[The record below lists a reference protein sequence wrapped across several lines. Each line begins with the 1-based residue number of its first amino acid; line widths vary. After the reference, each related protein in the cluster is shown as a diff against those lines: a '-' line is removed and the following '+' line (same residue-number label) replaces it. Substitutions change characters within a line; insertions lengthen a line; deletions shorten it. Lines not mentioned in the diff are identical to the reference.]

1 MPERDGTRGE
11 VKRFLIL
18 FAVVANL
25 VLVDAVTK
33 ELARGYLRGAGAS
46 RPRVIEIIPNVFSLA
61 YVENRGCAWGMFQG
75 QVWPLA
81 VFGIVA
87 LAFLIWKR
95 KSVFGH
101 EAGDGRRGLSLMAAV
116 AEPLLYAGI
125 VGNVIDRLFRGYVV
139 DMFDFYWGVH
149 HFPCFNV
156 ADSLICVSVG
166 LLLLSSLVERPRK
179 QTT

>member
-1 MPERDGTRGE
+1 M
-11 VKRFLIL
+11 KRFLIL
-18 FAVVANL
+18 FASVANL

-33 ELARGYLRGAGAS
+33 ELAAGYLKGSAAV
-46 RPRVIEIIPNVFSLA
+46 PVIPGFFDLA

-81 VFGIVA
+81 VFGLVA

-95 KSVFGH
+95 KTFFVSQHSQPLNF
-101 EAGDGRRGLSLMAAV
+101 STV

-125 VGNVIDRLFRGYVV
+125 IGNVIDRLFRGYVI
-139 DMFDFYWGVH
+139 DMFDFHWGIH

-156 ADSLICVSVG
+156 ADSLICISVG
-166 LLLLSSLVERPRK
+166 LMLIASLGEK
-179 QTT
+179 KASIGID

>member
-1 MPERDGTRGE
+1 M
-11 VKRFLIL
+11 KRFLIL

-46 RPRVIEIIPNVFSLA
+46 RPRVIEVIPNIFNLA

-81 VFGIVA
+81 VFGLVA

-95 KSVFGH
+95 KAIFVSQRSQPLNF
-101 EAGDGRRGLSLMAAV
+101 STV

-125 VGNVIDRLFRGYVV
+125 IGNVIDRLFRGFVV
-139 DMFDFYWGVH
+139 DMFDFHWGVH

-156 ADSLICVSVG
+156 ADSLICISVG
-166 LLLLSSLVERPRK
+166 LLLLASFTADNPKKLG
-179 QTT
+179 T

>member
-1 MPERDGTRGE
+1 M
-11 VKRFLIL
+11 KRFLIL

-25 VLVDAVTK
+25 VLADAITK
-33 ELARGYLRGAGAS
+33 ELAAGYLKGSAAVS
-46 RPRVIEIIPNVFSLA
+46 VIPNLFNLA

-81 VFGIVA
+81 VFGLVA

-95 KSVFGH
+95 KTIFVSQHSQLLNF
-101 EAGDGRRGLSLMAAV
+101 STV

-125 VGNVIDRLFRGYVV
+125 IGNVIDRLFRGYVV
-139 DMFDFYWGVH
+139 DMFDFHWGTH

-156 ADSLICVSVG
+156 ADSLICIAVG
-166 LLLLSSLVERPRK
+166 LMLLASLGEKRVSKP
-179 QTT
+179 T

>member
-1 MPERDGTRGE
+1 M
-11 VKRFLIL
+11 KRFLIL

-25 VLVDAVTK
+25 VLADAVTK
-33 ELARGYLRGAGAS
+33 ELARGYLGAGAS
-46 RPRVIEIIPNVFSLA
+46 RPRVIEIIPNLFNLA

-81 VFGIVA
+81 VFGLVA

-101 EAGDGRRGLSLMAAV
+101 ETGDGRRWLPLMAAA

-125 VGNVIDRLFRGYVV
+125 IGNVIDRLFRGYVV
-139 DMFDFYWGVH
+139 DMFDFHWGVH

-156 ADSLICVSVG
+156 ADSLICIAVG
-166 LLLLSSLVERPRK
+166 LMLIASLGEKKASEP
-179 QTT
+179 T